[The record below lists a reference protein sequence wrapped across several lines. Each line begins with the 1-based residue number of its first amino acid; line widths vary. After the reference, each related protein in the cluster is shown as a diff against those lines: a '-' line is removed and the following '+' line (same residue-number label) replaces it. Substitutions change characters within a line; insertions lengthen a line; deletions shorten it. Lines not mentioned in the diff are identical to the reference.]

1 MTRAPLHLLASAALV
16 LGGLVTWS
24 APTPAAADE
33 LDDARF
39 LTQCVEK
46 QLPSGTAKAESVCL
60 GLIAL
65 PCTDSGPSAD
75 DAQAQEKHETAC
87 LTRETDAWQVA
98 MDEWWPDLL
107 ASTVTLDAR
116 DDRQSASAD
125 ALRQAQRAWESFAQA
140 ECAYAAALWGRS
152 TYREVSRADC
162 EMRTLARRAIQL
174 RAQTGLDS

>member
-1 MTRAPLHLLASAALV
+1 MTRAPLHLLSITVAALAA
-16 LGGLVTWS
+16 LTTWS
-24 APTPAAADE
+24 APAPAAADE

-39 LTQCVEK
+39 LTQCVETNLK
-46 QLPSGTAKAESVCL
+46 SGTARAESICL

-65 PCTDSGPSAD
+65 PCTDAGPSGD
-75 DAQAQEKHETAC
+75 DALAQEKHETAC
-87 LTRETDAWQVA
+87 LKREHAAWQVA

-107 ASTVTLDAR
+107 AAAVTLDAR

-125 ALRQAQRAWESFAQA
+125 ALRQAQRSWESFAEA
-140 ECAYAAALWGRS
+140 ECGYAAALWGRS
-152 TYREVSRADC
+152 TYRDVSRADC

>member
-1 MTRAPLHLLASAALV
+1 MTRAPLHLLASAALA
-16 LGGLVTWS
+16 LGGLVSWS

-39 LTQCVEK
+39 LTQCVET
-46 QLPSGTAKAESVCL
+46 QLTSGTAKAESVCL

-65 PCTDSGPSAD
+65 PCTDAGPSGD
-75 DAQAQEKHETAC
+75 DALALEKHETAC

-107 ASTVTLDAR
+107 AAAVTLDAR
-116 DDRQSASAD
+116 DDRQSASVD

-140 ECAYAAALWGRS
+140 ECAYASALWGRS